1 MFQKS
6 QDSELKVVKLLT
18 EPLND
23 SEKRERERE
32 KSIAEMV
39 THSSE

>member
-23 SEKRERERE
+23 SEKRERE

-39 THSSE
+39 TH